1 MGKIEDRELRI
12 MNLEQ
17 VNKKMEADNDE
28 LEKKSKKM
36 NVAERKTREAKLRE
50 DLAMRQ
56 LFKTHSALEKIIGQK
71 NPLGYI

>member
-36 NVAERKTREAKLRE
+36 NVAERKTFRV
-50 DLAMRQ
+50 
-56 LFKTHSALEKIIGQK
+56 EK
-71 NPLGYI
+71 